1 MSPTDFT
8 TSPGASMKTAYTN
21 THDEYAVLRESCGL
35 LDYTDIGL
43 VRVSGPGATDF
54 LGQVATRGVEF
65 LLEGQSMTALLLRAD
80 GTLLSEVL
88 VHCHTG
94 HYLVE
99 IWPAQAAEATEHLL
113 ARGALDPD
121 TTVQDVREEYDV
133 LAVEGPASFSIAQK
147 YLPFPVASMGYRS
160 FVTTDHDGGSLTVSR
175 TGVTGEY
182 GYKFFAPAGA
192 GAALRAELTASGAVE
207 CGKDAVDVCRMEVR
221 FASVEHEA
229 ADGRATAA
237 DLGLQ
242 WMIEPGKEP
251 AGAGDQPR
259 RPVCWVGAEEMT
271 ERPSP
276 GTGLTASDATVGVVT
291 HAVWSPRLNRVIGTA
306 QVDAAVA
313 ASGQEFALA
322 DGGTALRTV
331 SAPFL
336 TATSLDVA
344 LD

>member
-1 MSPTDFT
+1 
-8 TSPGASMKTAYTN
+8 MKSAYTN
-21 THDEYAVLRESCGL
+21 TPDEYAVLRASCGL
-35 LDYTDIGL
+35 LDYTGIGL
-43 VRVSGPGATDF
+43 VRVSGPGAIGF
-54 LGQVATRGVEF
+54 LGHVATRGVEF
-65 LLEGQSMTALLLRAD
+65 LLEGQSMTALLLRED

-88 VHCHTG
+88 IHCHTG

-113 ARGALDPD
+113 AGAAFAPD
-121 TTVQDVREEYDV
+121 ATVQDVSAEYDV
-133 LAVEGPASFSIAQK
+133 LAVEGPASFRVAQR

-160 FVTTDHDGGSLTVSR
+160 FVTTDHDGRPLTISR

-182 GYKFFAPAGA
+182 GYKFFAQAGS
-192 GAALRAELTASGAVE
+192 GAALRAEFIALGAVE

-229 ADGRATAA
+229 ADGDATAF

-251 AGAGDQPR
+251 AGAADHVR
-259 RPVCWVGAEEMT
+259 RPVCWVGAEELT
-271 ERPSP
+271 QRPER
-276 GTGLTASDATVGVVT
+276 GTALTVSDAEVGVVT
-291 HAVWSPRLNRVIGTA
+291 HAVWSPRLGRVIGTA
-306 QVDAAVA
+306 QVDTAVA
-313 ASGQEFALA
+313 ASGQEFAL
-322 DGGTALRTV
+322 GESGSALRTI

-336 TATSLDVA
+336 TATSLDVP

>member
-1 MSPTDFT
+1 
-8 TSPGASMKTAYTN
+8 MKTAYTN

-35 LDYTDIGL
+35 LDYSDIGL
-43 VRVSGPGATDF
+43 VRVSGPGATGF
-54 LGQVATRGVEF
+54 LGHVATRGVEF
-65 LLEGQSMTALLLRAD
+65 LLEGQSMTALLLRPD

-88 VHCHTG
+88 IHCHAG

-113 ARGALDPD
+113 TRDTLADD

-133 LAVEGPASFSIAQK
+133 LALEGPSSFRIAQK
-147 YLPFPVASMGYRS
+147 YLPFPIASMGYRS
-160 FVTTDHDGGSLTVSR
+160 FVTADHNGRSLTISR

-182 GYKFFAPAGA
+182 GYKFFAPAGT
-192 GAALRAELTASGAVE
+192 GDALRSEFTALGAVE

-229 ADGRATAA
+229 ADGSATAY

-251 AGAGDQPR
+251 ESAADPAR

-271 ERPSP
+271 DRPSH
-276 GTGLTASDATVGVVT
+276 GAALTVSDATVGVVT

-306 QVDAAVA
+306 QVDTAVA

-322 DGGTALRTV
+322 DAGVALRTI

-336 TATSLDVA
+336 TATSLDVS

>member
-1 MSPTDFT
+1 
-8 TSPGASMKTAYTN
+8 MKTAYTN
-21 THDEYAVLRESCGL
+21 THDEYAVLREACGL
-35 LDYTDIGL
+35 LDYSGIGL
-43 VRVSGPGATDF
+43 VRVSGSGATDF

-88 VHCHTG
+88 VHCHAG

-99 IWPAQAAEATEHLL
+99 IWPAQASEATEHLL
-113 ARGALDPD
+113 ARGAAAPD
-121 TTVQDVREEYDV
+121 TTVQDVSADHDV
-133 LAVEGPASFSIAQK
+133 LAVEGPASFRIAQK

-160 FVTTDHDGGSLTVSR
+160 FVTVDRDGQPLTVSR

-192 GAALRAELTASGAVE
+192 GQALRDEFTALGAVE

-229 ADGRATAA
+229 ADGRATAF

-251 AGAGDQPR
+251 AGATDQPR
-259 RPVCWVGAEEMT
+259 RPVCWVGAEQMT
-271 ERPSP
+271 DRPAR
-276 GTGLTASDATVGVVT
+276 GTALTASDAAVGVVT
-291 HAVWSPRLNRVIGTA
+291 HAVFSPRLNRVIGTA

-313 ASGQEFALA
+313 ASGQEFAVA
-322 DGGTALRTV
+322 DSGVALRTI

-336 TATSLDVA
+336 TATSLDVP